1 MTISQLENLHFPF
14 YDVKD
19 QLKRV
24 VYEQSRQAFAAGD
37 RARDAILTKDHL
49 VRRQQYVRETFDAS
63 IGGIPYTDAPLHA
76 ASTGIETE
84 GSYSIEKIVFQSRP
98 HVYVTGNLYI
108 PHSVADSHAATGSTH
123 AAVLFLSGH
132 NSEAKHSKRYHT
144 VCQYLVRAGLIVF
157 AMDPL
162 GQGERF
168 HYRSGEH
175 RLLTESYEH
184 EHPGTQCWPLG
195 DSLARYFVH
204 DAMRAVDYM
213 CTRLEIDPERIGV
226 TGSSGGGTQ
235 TAMLMMADPRI
246 AAAAPGTYITSRES
260 YLYAGQPQDAEQ
272 IWPGFSAAGLDHEDM
287 LLAMAPR
294 PVAILAVNYDIF
306 PIEGTRR
313 TVTRTK
319 RFWDMYGCA
328 DRLEL
333 IEDPHVHMYTDK
345 LAQSAA
351 RFFTSHLMQRS
362 GEPEVSCIRAVP
374 TSRLLCTPAGQV
386 MHSYPDARSIH
397 DELVTRSQELARQ
410 RARQSDEERKASSRE
425 WLLEQI
431 VRGRRFCDPN
441 TRHLSHFQLDEMRVF
456 QLLWWSQEGIM
467 NHGYLFR
474 RHDRMRDT
482 LPATV
487 AVWSGGTTALRP
499 HLDWIRSACAAGRAV
514 FLVDLSGV
522 GLLEPY
528 PFYKGDAREP
538 YGALSKLTTDLLFLG
553 DSLAAMRLHDLRRA
567 VDVLCELPS
576 IDANGLHLY
585 SYGRY
590 NVYTELIGWL
600 DDRVRQIRMDNPLHS
615 LSQFVESE
623 YYDQYDAMGLLL
635 PGLLRHADLPDIRR
649 WANDLYNYSGQE

>member
-1 MTISQLENLHFPF
+1 MTISQLENLQFPI

-24 VYEQSRQAFAAGD
+24 VYEQSRQAFADGD
-37 RARDAILTKDHL
+37 RARDAIQTKDQL
-49 VRRQQYVRETFDAS
+49 IERQQYIRETFAAS

-76 ASTGIETE
+76 TSTGTETE
-84 GSYSIEKIVFQSRP
+84 DSYMIEKIVFQSRP
-98 HVYVTGNLYI
+98 QVYVTGNLYV
-108 PHSVADSHAATGSTH
+108 PRSVADSHAENGSKH

-132 NSEAKHSKRYHT
+132 NPEAKHSNRYHT

-168 HYRSGEH
+168 HYRSSNH

-213 CTRLEIDPERIGV
+213 CTRPEIDPKRIGV

-313 TVTRTK
+313 TVARTK
-319 RFWDMYGCA
+319 RFWDMYGCVGL
-328 DRLEL
+328 LEL

-345 LAQSAA
+345 LAQAAA
-351 RFFTSHLMQRS
+351 RFFAGHLMQRPCES
-362 GEPEVSCIRAVP
+362 EASSIRVVP
-374 TSRLLCTPAGQV
+374 VSRLLCTPAGQV
-386 MHSYPDARSIH
+386 MHTYPDARSIH
-397 DELVTRSQELARQ
+397 DELVDRSQELSQ
-410 RARQSDEERKASSRE
+410 QYTRQSDEERKESARE
-425 WLLEQI
+425 WLQKQI
-431 VRGRRFCDPN
+431 TRNRSCCDPN
-441 TRHLSHFQLDEMRVF
+441 TRHLSIFQLDEMRVS

-467 NHGYLFR
+467 NNGYLFR
-474 RHDRMRDT
+474 RNDRMGDT
-482 LPATV
+482 LPVTI

-499 HLDWIRSACAAGRAV
+499 RLDWIRNTCAAGRAV

-528 PFYKGDAREP
+528 PFYKEDARLP
-538 YGALSKLTTDLLFLG
+538 YGTLSKLTTDLIFLG

-567 VDVLCELPS
+567 IDVLCELLS
-576 IDANGLHLY
+576 IQTDDLHLY

-600 DDRVRQIRMDNPLHS
+600 DDRVRHIWMDNPLHS

-635 PGLLRHADLPDIRR
+635 PGLLRYADLPDIRR
-649 WANDLYNYSGQE
+649 WTNVSYEGA